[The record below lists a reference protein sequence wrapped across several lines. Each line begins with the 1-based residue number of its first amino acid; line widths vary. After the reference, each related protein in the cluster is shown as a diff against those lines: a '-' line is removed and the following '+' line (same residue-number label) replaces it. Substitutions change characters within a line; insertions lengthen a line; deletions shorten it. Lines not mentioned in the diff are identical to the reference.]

1 MALRGLPRAVRL
13 FQMSVAAG
21 AHDYHAL
28 RIAEVRH
35 ETADAISVAF
45 EIPQAL
51 KPLFACKPGQHLG
64 VRATIN
70 GEEQRRSYSIWSRPD
85 EGMPRV
91 AIKRVEGGL
100 FSVWARD
107 TLAAGQV
114 LDVLPPAGRFVLP
127 PGDGVPRHILA
138 FAAGS
143 GITPIMSMIGHA
155 LAHEPETRF
164 TLVYGNRS
172 PQTILFREQLE
183 DLKDR
188 HLDRFTL
195 LHTLTRN
202 DESTALLLQGRITAD
217 KAGALMRGVIQPA
230 DVAHVFLCGP
240 GSMIKDVRNALF
252 GLGIPRDRVHH
263 EFFAAGGGA
272 YRKPAAAVPVAP
284 AQALAKSDAVAEV
297 TAILDGMRHHF
308 SVPNGSHVVDA
319 AIAAGIRV
327 PYSCK
332 GGMCCTCRARVV
344 EGAAVMTTNYSLEPW
359 EIDKGFILTCQ
370 AIPTTPRLVLDY
382 DQM

>member
-1 MALRGLPRAVRL
+1 
-13 FQMSVAAG
+13 MSVIAG

-45 EIPQAL
+45 EIPEALQA
-51 KPLFACKPGQHLG
+51 LFACKPGQHLG
-64 VRATIN
+64 VRATID

-85 EGMPRV
+85 ESMPRV

-107 TLAAGQV
+107 TLAAGQM
-114 LDVLPPAGRFVLP
+114 LDVLPPTGRFVLP
-127 PGDGVPRHILA
+127 PGNGVPRHILA

-143 GITPIMSMIGHA
+143 GITPIMAMIGHA
-155 LAHEPETRF
+155 LAHEPETHF

-195 LHTLTRN
+195 LHILTRN
-202 DESTALLLQGRITAD
+202 DESTAPLLQGRITAE
-217 KAGALMRGVIQPA
+217 KVGMLMSGVIHPT
-230 DVAHVFLCGP
+230 DIEHVFLCGP
-240 GSMIKDVRNALF
+240 GSMIKDVRNGLFAL
-252 GLGIPRDRVHH
+252 GMPRDRVHH

-272 YRKPAAAVPVAP
+272 YRKPAMAAP
-284 AQALAKSDAVAEV
+284 AAPTQSRVESETAIEV

-308 SVPNGSHVVDA
+308 SVPAGSHVVDA

-332 GGMCCTCRARVV
+332 GGMCCTCRARIV
-344 EGAAVMTTNYSLEPW
+344 EGAAVMSMNYSLESW
-359 EIDKGFILTCQ
+359 EMDKGFILTCQ

>member
-1 MALRGLPRAVRL
+1 MP
-13 FQMSVAAG
+13 VAAG

-28 RIAEVRH
+28 RIAEIRH

-45 EIPQAL
+45 EVPEAL
-51 KPLFACKPGQHLG
+51 KALFASKPGQHLG
-64 VRATIN
+64 VRATIG

-85 EGMPRV
+85 ESLPRV

-107 TLAAGQV
+107 ALAAGQV
-114 LDVLPPAGRFVLP
+114 LDVLPPTGRFVLP
-127 PGDGVPRHILA
+127 PGDGTRRHILA

-143 GITPIMSMIGHA
+143 GITPIMAMIGHA

-164 TLVYGNRS
+164 TLVYGNRT

-202 DESTALLLQGRITAD
+202 DESTAPLLQGRITAE
-217 KAGALMRGVIQPA
+217 KVGVLMPGVVQPSDIA
-230 DVAHVFLCGP
+230 DVFLCGP

-252 GLGIPRDRVHH
+252 ALGIPRDRVHH

-272 YRKPAAAVPVAP
+272 YRKPATSAP
-284 AQALAKSDAVAEV
+284 AEPLQSRVESEAAAEV

-308 SVPNGSHVVDA
+308 SVPEGSHVVDA
-319 AIAAGIRV
+319 AIAAGVRV

-332 GGMCCTCRARVV
+332 GGMCCTCRARVM

-359 EIDKGFILTCQ
+359 EMEKGFILTCQ
-370 AIPTTPRLVLDY
+370 AVPTTPRLIVDY